1 MIRLKDLLKEAK
13 QVGILY
19 HYTTFTA
26 AVNILKS
33 GRLKS
38 NLEGANRGTLTNPIY
53 SISFTRD
60 KVFHKSDRYLQ
71 KPLHCRFVFDGDKMS
86 DKFKIQPYAQSND
99 FKKGTADFE
108 AEETIQSNN
117 PIVVPIQNYLIRVD
131 VLITLKEP
139 EKYDYS
145 VDWDY
150 YGKDYMEF
158 FKVVKQKNIEINM
171 VDKNGNPIPYK
182 EKQSIWQRL
191 LKSITPNN

>member
-1 MIRLKDLLKEAK
+1 MIKLIDLLNESK

-19 HYTTFTA
+19 HYTTYTA
-26 AVNILKS
+26 AINILKS

-60 KVFHKSDRYLQ
+60 KTFHQSTRHLQ

-108 AEETIQSNN
+108 AEETIQSNKPVEI
-117 PIVVPIQNYLIRVD
+117 PINNYLIRID
-131 VLITLKEP
+131 VLVDLKEP
-139 EKYDYS
+139 KKSDYDM
-145 VDWDY
+145 DWDF
-150 YGKDYMEF
+150 YGKDYIEF
-158 FKVVKQKNIEINM
+158 FKVAKEKNIEINM
-171 VDKNGNPIPYK
+171 VDKNSNPIPYK
-182 EKQSIWQRL
+182 EKQSLWQRIV
-191 LKSITPNN
+191 KAISN

>member
-1 MIRLKDLLKEAK
+1 MIKLIDLLNESK

-19 HYTTFTA
+19 HYTTYTA
-26 AVNILKS
+26 AINILKS

-60 KVFHKSDRYLQ
+60 KTFHQSTRHLQ

-108 AEETIQSNN
+108 AEETIQSNKPVEI
-117 PIVVPIQNYLIRVD
+117 PINNYLIRID
-131 VLITLKEP
+131 VLVDLKEP
-139 EKYDYS
+139 KKSDYDM
-145 VDWDY
+145 DWDF
-150 YGKDYMEF
+150 YGKDYIEF
-158 FKVVKQKNIEINM
+158 FKVTKEKNIEINM
-171 VDKNGNPIPYK
+171 VDKNSNPIPYK
-182 EKQSIWQRL
+182 EKQSLWQRIV
-191 LKSITPNN
+191 KAISN